1 MEICPHCKQTL
12 PPNALR
18 GWRPFSCPRCLEMIS
33 ARSRNVRVGAV
44 VFWLALG
51 PAVLLIA
58 KGVGRWI
65 PALLLVAVSA
75 GVLALVAIP
84 TLDKIRPPEPVLKKF
99 KPHIAPE
106 SAPHLAE
113 LTGRLSETSGWSERF
128 EADISFVDD
137 AEIYDDEL
145 KGSVLDAAE
154 GLKSAI
160 SGTPTTERKKSQWSA
175 PSLGVED
182 WHKEL
187 KSMAKELT
195 RVASSIRGQQ
205 NEGG

>member
-1 MEICPHCKQTL
+1 
-12 PPNALR
+12 
-18 GWRPFSCPRCLEMIS
+18 MIS

-65 PALLLVAVSA
+65 PALVLGVVSA

-84 TLDKIRPPEPVLKKF
+84 ALDKIRPREPVLKKF
-99 KPHIAPE
+99 KPRISSE
-106 SAPHLAE
+106 SAPYLAE
-113 LTGRLSETSGWSERF
+113 LSGRLSETSEWSERL
-128 EADISFVDD
+128 EADVSFLDD

-145 KGSVLDAAE
+145 KDSVLDAAE

-160 SGTPTTERKKSQWSA
+160 SGTLTTERKKSQWSA
-175 PSLGVED
+175 PSLGVEE
-182 WHKEL
+182 WHTEL
-187 KSMAKELT
+187 KSMAKELA